1 MPFLTEMLLVS
12 CLGVALA
19 VGLLYAAVGT
29 IFTNGVNEIAQLQAF
44 IGVGDVW
51 AISPWMLLGVIV
63 LTALTSL
70 VTLRRY
76 LRV

>member
-1 MPFLTEMLLVS
+1 
-12 CLGVALA
+12 VALA

-51 AISPWMLLGVIV
+51 AITPWMLLGVIV